1 MIMVISFL
9 FLVIATAPPLPEPP
23 FDLLRSLDGF
33 CALSGVFIAAAFTDF
48 CVDGEGD
55 DLSALLGAVALV
67 AADAGAL
74 FGSACFAGSG
84 AGFVVAAGFAED
96 ETFLADVIGL
106 ISGLAVGFV
115 ATLGLAVGLT
125 VVLAGALG
133 FTAGLT
139 VALVDALGFAAG
151 LTVALVGAL
160 GFAAGLTVVL
170 AGVLGFAAGL
180 TVVLAGALGFIAG
193 FTVVF
198 VGTLCLVADLTV
210 VIGFSVV
217 LGFVSFSDIKNLLL
231 KNILFNQ
238 CVPILSYFFMVRQLY
253 YDSIAQI

>member
-1 MIMVISFL
+1 M
-9 FLVIATAPPLPEPP
+9 PEPP

-151 LTVALVGAL
+151 LTV
-160 GFAAGLTVVL
+160 VL